1 MKKIVIFLCLFF
13 MCYYGVEA
21 SNKFK
26 VTLDK
31 CVDGDTARF
40 IINGE
45 SRTVRFLSINTPEI
59 AHGGQEAQAYGDEAS
74 KFTCDALSQAKS
86 IKLQY
91 DPKSDQVD
99 KYDRVLAWVFVDGEL
114 LQEKLVREGLAEV
127 KYVYDDY
134 LYSDNL
140 KYEEVNAKNSRL
152 GMWAGDVI
160 SDGNMVMSRSE
171 LLMYC
176 LAIIAIVLIAIFG
189 NKNKKKYIKKIK
201 KLSNI
206 N

>member
-1 MKKIVIFLCLFF
+1 M
-13 MCYYGVEA
+13 
-21 SNKFK
+21 
-26 VTLDK
+26 DK